1 MTPANQTFWPVHR
14 ILSAPHREIEAPLL
28 QGLFGIF
35 AQLRE
40 GFTCNEI
47 AAEEGVNITRI
58 RQIVSKE
65 LEQRSVYAAPSTP
78 SCNWSVWRP

>member
-1 MTPANQTFWPVHR
+1 
-14 ILSAPHREIEAPLL
+14 
-28 QGLFGIF
+28 
-35 AQLRE
+35 
-40 GFTCNEI
+40 
-47 AAEEGVNITRI
+47 VNITRI